1 MTFQVEL
8 VSPESISYSG
18 EAEMV
23 IARTLEGGDIAFQPG
38 HVPFIGVLAV
48 WSVDVIRSDGAR
60 DTIAVHQ
67 GFIQVAG
74 TKVSILSDV
83 SESAGDIDVA
93 RAEEARSS
101 AEQALASARDAEAAA
116 GAVARAEL
124 RLRVASAE
132 LSASGGSNLS
142 SVCSWIDGR
151 ISRPGRTPQVCPTH
165 GGRRS
170 SAPCGTWTASPVTVC
185 GPRPMCSARP

>member
-8 VSPESISYSG
+8 VSPEAISYSG
-18 EAEMV
+18 EAEMI

-48 WSVDVIRSDGAR
+48 WSVDVIRPDGGR

-67 GFIQVAG
+67 GFVQVAG

-93 RAEEARSS
+93 RAEAAKST
-101 AEQALASARDAEAAA
+101 AEQALAADRDDADAADA
-116 GAVARAEL
+116 LSRAEL
-124 RLRVASAE
+124 RLRVAS
-132 LSASGGSNLS
+132 
-142 SVCSWIDGR
+142 V
-151 ISRPGRTPQVCPTH
+151 
-165 GGRRS
+165 
-170 SAPCGTWTASPVTVC
+170 
-185 GPRPMCSARP
+185 

>member
-1 MTFQVEL
+1 MTFQIEL
-8 VSPESISYSG
+8 VSPEAISYSG

-48 WSVDVIRSDGAR
+48 WSVDVIRPDGER

-67 GFIQVAG
+67 GFVQVAG

-93 RAEEARSS
+93 RAEEARSI
-101 AEQALASARDAEAAA
+101 AEQALAADRDDEDAA
-116 GAVARAEL
+116 GALARAEL
-124 RLRVASAE
+124 RLRVASA
-132 LSASGGSNLS
+132 
-142 SVCSWIDGR
+142 
-151 ISRPGRTPQVCPTH
+151 
-165 GGRRS
+165 
-170 SAPCGTWTASPVTVC
+170 
-185 GPRPMCSARP
+185 

>member
-83 SESAGDIDVA
+83 SESADDIDVA
-93 RAEEARSS
+93 RAEEARSG
-101 AEQALASARDAEAAA
+101 AEQGLAADRDDEDAA
-116 GAVARAEL
+116 GALARAEL
-124 RLRVASAE
+124 RLRVASA
-132 LSASGGSNLS
+132 
-142 SVCSWIDGR
+142 
-151 ISRPGRTPQVCPTH
+151 
-165 GGRRS
+165 
-170 SAPCGTWTASPVTVC
+170 
-185 GPRPMCSARP
+185 

>member
-18 EAEMV
+18 AAEMV

-67 GFIQVAG
+67 GFGQVAG
-74 TKVSILSDV
+74 TRVSILSDV
-83 SESAGDIDVA
+83 SESSVDIDVERA
-93 RAEEARSS
+93 RAAKGN
-101 AEQALASARDAEAAA
+101 AEAALATNRDDTEAA
-116 GAVARAEL
+116 GALARAEL
-124 RLRVASAE
+124 RLRVAGAD
-132 LSASGGSNLS
+132 A
-142 SVCSWIDGR
+142 
-151 ISRPGRTPQVCPTH
+151 
-165 GGRRS
+165 
-170 SAPCGTWTASPVTVC
+170 
-185 GPRPMCSARP
+185 

>member
-48 WSVDVIRSDGAR
+48 WSVDVIRSDGER

-83 SESAGDIDVA
+83 SESVGDIDVA
-93 RAEEARSS
+93 RAEEARSR
-101 AEQALASARDAEAAA
+101 AEQALAADRDDDSAS
-116 GAVARAEL
+116 GALARAEL
-124 RLRVASAE
+124 RLRVAS
-132 LSASGGSNLS
+132 
-142 SVCSWIDGR
+142 
-151 ISRPGRTPQVCPTH
+151 T
-165 GGRRS
+165 
-170 SAPCGTWTASPVTVC
+170 
-185 GPRPMCSARP
+185 

>member
-8 VSPESISYSG
+8 VSPEAISYSG

-48 WSVDVIRSDGAR
+48 WSVDVIRPDGER

-67 GFIQVAG
+67 GFVQVAG

-93 RAEEARSS
+93 RAEAAKST
-101 AEQALASARDAEAAA
+101 AEQALASDRDDEDAA
-116 GAVARAEL
+116 GALSRADL
-124 RLRVASAE
+124 RLRVAGA
-132 LSASGGSNLS
+132 
-142 SVCSWIDGR
+142 
-151 ISRPGRTPQVCPTH
+151 
-165 GGRRS
+165 
-170 SAPCGTWTASPVTVC
+170 
-185 GPRPMCSARP
+185 

>member
-8 VSPESISYSG
+8 VSPETISYSG

-83 SESAGDIDVA
+83 SEAADDIDVA
-93 RAEEARSS
+93 RAEEARSG
-101 AEQALASARDAEAAA
+101 AEQALAADRDDEDAA
-116 GAVARAEL
+116 GAFARAEL
-124 RLRVASAE
+124 RLRVASA
-132 LSASGGSNLS
+132 
-142 SVCSWIDGR
+142 
-151 ISRPGRTPQVCPTH
+151 
-165 GGRRS
+165 
-170 SAPCGTWTASPVTVC
+170 
-185 GPRPMCSARP
+185 